1 MTRFTLLND
10 ALARGQLAGGRAAKA
25 GLPRMVPAGLYA
37 RYLGVHAADA
47 DVAAQFQ
54 RGFALGYDTST
65 ARTGDEYGTPWS
77 DDMDLDLGDSFS
89 KIASK
94 AAQAAKKGA
103 SDSGPGADR
112 PDLSWPAQPAPGPA
126 KPGVYTPPTPSKPI
140 PVVYSPPKPSAPAA
154 PKPPAPKPATQ
165 AGLFGLSRN
174 ATIALGVGTALAIAG
189 GIYFGTKE

>member
-37 RYLGVHAADA
+37 RYLGIYAGDA
-47 DVAAQFQ
+47 EVAAQFK
-54 RGFALGYDTST
+54 RGFALGYDMAG
-65 ARTGDEYGTPWS
+65 ARTGEDATF
-77 DDMDLDLGDSFS
+77 DDGLGDAFS
-89 KIASK
+89 KIANAASK
-94 AAQAAKKGA
+94 AAK
-103 SDSGPGADR
+103 PGDPGTPDGSTR
-112 PDLSWPAQPAPGPA
+112 PELDWPAQPAPGPA
-126 KPGVYTPPTPSKPI
+126 KPGVYTPPTPSKPV
-140 PVVYSPPKPSAPAA
+140 PVVYTPPKVTTPAVA
-154 PKPPAPKPATQ
+154 PKPPAPKPVTQ